1 MKKVIALGAGVL
13 AGLLLASCVTNKEP
27 PLYYWYGYTNAV
39 YDYIKL
45 GDEDSNGKMLEVYQ
59 QLLDGQAGTVRQV
72 PPPGVCA
79 DYGWMLIQSG
89 KKEEGKDL
97 LRKEMELYPE
107 SAAFIQSIL
116 RRVN

>member
-1 MKKVIALGAGVL
+1 MKKVIVLGVAVL
-13 AGLLLASCVTNKEP
+13 AALLLASCTTNKEP

-45 GDEDSNGKMLEVYQ
+45 GNEDSNGKLLEVYQ
-59 QLLDGQAGTVRQV
+59 NLVDGQAEAARQV

-107 SAAFIQSIL
+107 SAAFIQNIL
-116 RRVN
+116 RRVD